1 MRGARCFLPGA
12 KRSQGGVQFPTG
24 GDGGL
29 ATRPHECRERP
40 RGFGPGGVS
49 RPGEIPGPT
58 VTVRMA
64 ESASH
69 GATVPDFRR
78 GPVRACACA
87 P

>member
-1 MRGARCFLPGA
+1 MQGVWPFRPNA

-29 ATRPHECRERP
+29 FTRPHKCRERP
-40 RGFGPGGVS
+40 RGFTPCGVS

-58 VTVRMA
+58 VTVRMT
-64 ESASH
+64 ESASRCM
-69 GATVPDFRR
+69 AMPFLASRR
-78 GPVRACACA
+78 RACA